1 MQDTGRL
8 YSPWRPRARATAPSH
23 NKIVRSI
30 TITHTT
36 NTLFHSPAPAVFRIR
51 HGTRET
57 REFAAGKAP
66 HARRVV
72 AGVTA
77 VRQVFC
83 LVYESMRIITRIE
96 ISSIII
102 YAVEAL
108 VGEKDVLQ
116 MNWQISH
123 SSRGLHWVIAVHKL
137 MASQAVAMVWMLL
150 ALMSS
155 LKLTICRRDPMW

>member
-1 MQDTGRL
+1 M
-8 YSPWRPRARATAPSH
+8 SH
-23 NKIVRSI
+23 
-30 TITHTT
+30 
-36 NTLFHSPAPAVFRIR
+36 LPAPVVFRIR

-57 REFAAGKAP
+57 WEFAAGKAP
-66 HARRVV
+66 HAQRVIT
-72 AGVTA
+72 GVTA

-155 LKLTICRRDPMW
+155 LKLTICRRDLLWY